1 MITYLKIFKIFSIFF
16 ICLLLVTGVGC
27 APKKI
32 ITFEKVYT
40 PPSMEL
46 PPSEDEIPS
55 TEPIFKKEIVI
66 GCLLPLSGK
75 FKPYG
80 ESALKGIELAFD
92 LFNKSDRQPLISLAI
107 RDTAS
112 KKDNAISGLYQL
124 IDEEKA
130 DIIIGPMS
138 SNAARAVSELE
149 NLGTPVILMSQAE
162 NILFDNKYIFRH
174 FLTPRQQVSALI
186 SHAINN
192 GCVTFAML
200 HPNDKYGQN
209 YKDIFI
215 DEVNKKGG
223 ASVITV
229 AYNPQQTDFGNEIK
243 KLTGCHFPP
252 CDNIDKNKNDEKN
265 IDDKDEPPVIDF
277 DALFIPDSPDRLVLI
292 IPQLAYHDIDNIM
305 LLGNNLW
312 HNQAFISE
320 TYRYLHNV
328 VLTDAF
334 DLFSKRSMV
343 QNYIRTFYIT
353 YESNPCLI
361 DAIAFDTT
369 LLAIAGFQ
377 NMMISRSGTIMD
389 ALIMLKSYNGITGL
403 TKFSG
408 NGDAMKKLI
417 LFRTKGTEFKEI
429 IDR

>member
-1 MITYLKIFKIFSIFF
+1 MITHLKTFTAFGIFF
-16 ICLLLVTGVGC
+16 ISLLLLTGVGC

-32 ITFEKVYT
+32 ITPEKVYT
-40 PPSMEL
+40 PPSMEF
-46 PPSEDEIPS
+46 PPYKDEIPS
-55 TEPIFKKEIVI
+55 LEPILKKEIVI

-75 FKPYG
+75 FKLYG

-92 LFNKSDRQPLISLAI
+92 LFNKSGRQPLVSLAI

-138 SNAARAVSELE
+138 SNAARAVSELK
-149 NLGTPVILMSQAE
+149 NIGIPVILMSQAE
-162 NILFDNKYIFRH
+162 DILFDNKYIFRH

-186 SHAINN
+186 SHAVNN
-192 GCVTFAML
+192 GCVTFAIL
-200 HPNDKYGQN
+200 YPNDKYGQN

-223 ASVITV
+223 VSVTTV
-229 AYNPQQTDFGNEIK
+229 AYNPQDTDFGNEIK

-252 CDNIDKNKNDEKN
+252 CGNKNKKKN

-277 DALFIPDSPDRLVLI
+277 DALFIPDSPDRLILI

-312 HNQAFISE
+312 HNQEFISE
-320 TYRYLHNV
+320 TYRYLNNV

-334 DLFSKRSMV
+334 SLFSKRSMV
-343 QNYIRTFYIT
+343 QNYIRTFYAT
-353 YESNPCLI
+353 YESNPGLI

-377 NMMISRSGTIMD
+377 NMMINGFGTIMD
-389 ALIMLKSYNGITGL
+389 ALIMLKPYNGITGL

-408 NGDAMKKLI
+408 NGDATKKLI
-417 LFRTKGTEFKEI
+417 LFTTKGKEFKDI
-429 IDR
+429 VD